1 MQRRA
6 FWHQLR
12 NKSEEEQLDQLVETA
27 LPHVSSGE
35 HYLQAL
41 ARAKE
46 LSRHGHAATRDHLRE
61 QQHVLSQWQA
71 ESGTGTA
78 LELLQALGLSEDRA
92 AAIAKRMRAEPSE
105 HCTVLK
111 FSPDIGSVASEIT
124 GALHGSNEWSK
135 VRGAMDED
143 TFLFK
148 FWGESS
154 VSRFHSSPFVW
165 LGLGL
170 GVRKHGHGVL
180 LFGLS

>member
-1 MQRRA
+1 M
-6 FWHQLR
+6 
-12 NKSEEEQLDQLVETA
+12 
-27 LPHVSSGE
+27 
-35 HYLQAL
+35 
-41 ARAKE
+41 
-46 LSRHGHAATRDHLRE
+46 
-61 QQHVLSQWQA
+61 
-71 ESGTGTA
+71 
-78 LELLQALGLSEDRA
+78 GLSEDRA

-111 FSPDIGSVASEIT
+111 FSPDIGSVASEMT

-165 LGLGL
+165 LGLVTRGEEAWAWGVAVWAELTPLIGL
-170 GVRKHGHGVL
+170 EAQALCPVAKRVPGR
-180 LFGLS
+180 